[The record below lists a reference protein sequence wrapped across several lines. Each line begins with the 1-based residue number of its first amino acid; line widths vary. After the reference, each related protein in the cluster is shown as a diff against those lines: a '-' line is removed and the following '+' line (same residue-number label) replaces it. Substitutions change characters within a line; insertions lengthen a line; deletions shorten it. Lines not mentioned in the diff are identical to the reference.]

1 MKQLTNNSFSKQ
13 KGFTL
18 IELVVVIVILGI
30 LAATAAPK
38 FIDIQDDAK
47 TATLQ
52 AVKASMETAASLVHG
67 KSLIK
72 GNENT
77 AYAPAADAKTNSAA
91 PGDPDN
97 STPEVIETTVSVNG
111 TDLAVSYGYPLVA
124 YVSEGSDPEDAAN
137 KPDTTSGD
145 WTDLIDVAADFN
157 TKVVSDGANTDFYVY
172 PGDTAPTGRAGTD
185 DNNCFVYYTESSA
198 ANVAPVITIVECL

>member
-38 FIDIQDDAK
+38 FINLQDDAK

-52 AVKASMETAASLVHG
+52 AVKASMQSAATLVHS

-72 GNENT
+72 GNSDAGPAT
-77 AYAPAADAKTNSAA
+77 A
-91 PGDPDN
+91 DPVVVE
-97 STPEVIETTVSVNG
+97 STVTVNG
-111 TDLAVSYGYPLVA
+111 KSLVISYGYPVA
-124 YVSEGSDPEDAAN
+124 SYDASSSPSTIADWSDLIEVAESDFN
-137 KPDTTSGD
+137 SKTDTTGD
-145 WTDLIDVAADFN
+145 ADI
-157 TKVVSDGANTDFYVY
+157 FYVY
-172 PGDTAPTGRAGTD
+172 IGDLADGATAPTD
-185 DNNCFVYYTESSA
+185 CFVSYIAPTAEDGL
-198 ANVAPVITIVECL
+198 PVITVNACL